1 MSTHDT
7 HFVGSIPAIYD
18 EILGPLMFAPYA
30 NDLAERVARSA
41 PSAVL
46 EIAAGTGV
54 VTRALAKALASA
66 QIVASD
72 LNEAMLGIAQRQP
85 LPRVTWKH
93 ADAQHLPFDDGAFD
107 AVVCQF
113 AYMFVPD
120 KHAAYREARRVLRA
134 GGRFVFNV
142 WGPLAGN
149 EVTAVVG
156 ESVARSF
163 PDDPPRFL
171 ERTPFG
177 YHDGPAIRSELE
189 RAGFQDIE
197 VESLEKV
204 TQAPSPELVARG
216 LCLGTPLRN
225 EIEARDP
232 ARLDAVTAAAAGA
245 LRARFGAGPFEN
257 RMYAVVISARRG

>member
-7 HFVGSIPAIYD
+7 HFVGSIPAVYD

-30 NDLAERVARSA
+30 DDLAERLRPSA
-41 PSAVL
+41 PRAVL

-66 QIVASD
+66 NIVASD

-85 LPRVTWKH
+85 LPRVSWQH

-107 AVVCQF
+107 VVVCQF
-113 AYMFVPD
+113 GYMFVPD
-120 KHAAYREARRVLRA
+120 KPAAYREARRVLGA
-134 GGRFVFNV
+134 GGRFVFSV
-142 WGPLAGN
+142 WGPLERN

-156 ESVARSF
+156 LSVARAF

-189 RAGFQDIE
+189 RAGFKDVQVDS
-197 VESLEKV
+197 VEKV

-216 LCLGTPLRN
+216 LCHGTPLRN
-225 EIEARDP
+225 EIEVRDP
-232 ARLDAVTAAAAGA
+232 ARLDEVTAAAGAA

-257 RMYAVVISARRG
+257 RMQAVVISARRD